1 MEVLGIDIGGSGIKG
16 SIVDTKSG
24 KLLSDKIRF
33 STPDTSTPKL
43 ILKGINDNII
53 KKLKW
58 NGKIGCG
65 FPGIVKE
72 NKIYSSAN
80 ISKKW
85 VGVNLKKKFFKKFD
99 LECVVCNDADAAG
112 IAEITLNKDLNTKGT
127 VIIITVGTGLGTSI
141 FYDGKL
147 VPNIEFC
154 HL

>member
-16 SIVDTKSG
+16 AIVDTKSG

-72 NKIYSSAN
+72 NKIYSSVN

-85 VGVNLKKKFFKKFD
+85 VGVNLKNKFLKNSF
-99 LECVVCNDADAAG
+99 
-112 IAEITLNKDLNTKGT
+112 
-127 VIIITVGTGLGTSI
+127 
-141 FYDGKL
+141 
-147 VPNIEFC
+147 
-154 HL
+154 